1 MQENN
6 NKSCGLKNPKL
17 NALLYGIIKGNPVA
31 VLMIGLCPV
40 LAIST
45 TVYNAIG
52 MSIAVAFVL
61 TGSNLMVSLVR
72 KLTPNQIRIPV
83 FIIII
88 STFVT
93 IVDYLI
99 KANFPDLY
107 KQLGIFIPLIV
118 VNCIIIGRVEA
129 FAYRNSVLLS
139 ILDAIG
145 SSIGFLIVLFL
156 IGAFREILGQGTFLN
171 KVIFNNPCIMM
182 ILPPGGFITIG
193 IIMGVLSYYNLRKKK
208 DADK

>member
-1 MQENN
+1 MGNNQNN
-6 NKSCGLKNPKL
+6 NRACGLKNPKL
-17 NALLYGIIKGNPVA
+17 NALFYGVIKGNPIV

-45 TVYNAIG
+45 TVYNSVG

-61 TGSNLMVSLVR
+61 MGSNVIVSLLR
-72 KLTPNQIRIPV
+72 KFTPNQIRIPV

-99 KANFPDLY
+99 KANLPFLY

-118 VNCIIIGRVEA
+118 VNCVIIGRAEA
-129 FAYRNSVLLS
+129 FAYRNSVFLS
-139 ILDAIG
+139 FLDAIG
-145 SSIGFLIVLFL
+145 SSVGFLIVLFL
-156 IGAFREILGQGTFLN
+156 IGATREILGQGTFFN
-171 KVIFNNPCIMM
+171 KVIFSNPCIIMV
-182 ILPPGGFITIG
+182 LPPGGFITIG
-193 IIMGVLSYYNLRKKK
+193 VIMGLLSYYNLRKKK
-208 DADK
+208 Q

>member
-1 MQENN
+1 MQGNN
-6 NKSCGLKNPKL
+6 NSCSSRNTKL
-17 NALLYGIIKGNPVA
+17 NALLYGIIKGNPIV

-45 TVYNAIG
+45 TIYNAIG

-61 TGSNLMVSLVR
+61 FGSNVIVSLVR
-72 KLTPNQIRIPV
+72 KFTPSQIRIPV

-99 KANFPDLY
+99 KANFPVLY

-118 VNCIIIGRVEA
+118 VNCVIIGRAEA
-129 FAYRNSVLLS
+129 FAYRNSVFLS
-139 ILDAIG
+139 FLDAVG
-145 SSIGFLIVLFL
+145 TSIGFLIVLFL
-156 IGAFREILGQGTFLN
+156 IGAFREILGQGTFFN
-171 KVIFNNPCIMM
+171 KVIFNNPCIIM

-193 IIMGVLSYYNLRKKK
+193 IIMGALSYYNLRKKK